1 MTTVEIK
8 EERSVQDQLNDSIRD
23 QLVLEKEIRREKE
36 LQLQVAKEDG
46 DLRLKK
52 SAEEQFAL
60 DMAKANEA
68 ALQKQLA
75 LTLKLLAA
83 SDGRTK
89 EGIKLKEQWHELNN
103 KLKDAKKTLDELA
116 ETEKEISDVTRG
128 ISAQFETMGG
138 QLGLMGSNANN
149 ITRSMA
155 AARKEGKGLVETF
168 GNVVKGIATALH
180 DMFRLENVLVNVVAT
195 SVEAM
200 KNVGKARTAM
210 IQSGMGVA
218 EAEHALEGF
227 DRGLRASGVM
237 AADYT
242 KVLEE
247 LHSGFSGLSLAL
259 PHDEIVNFGNKFALL
274 EKAGLDTQDAL
285 EFVNYEIMNLNK
297 TPKQAMKSLSKMA
310 AVAKKLH
317 VPLNV
322 LNKDWLVAEDR
333 MSVFGKDGVK
343 IFAKLAAMGHKAG
356 VEMDKLL
363 GIAAGF
369 DTFEDAFE
377 NVGNLNALLGG
388 PYLDSIE
395 MANASDEERVRLT
408 KEAIKQSGF
417 LEKAGAAGKRA
428 LAGMVPGNLKFAEIQ
443 RLVNS
448 GTVDVTAA
456 LGDEGKA
463 LQTMKKDAEGNASG
477 VEKLSNRINSF
488 LASLEK
494 TFTPIMN
501 SIADMDDWTLIIGG
515 VVGVLGSLAFT
526 IVTTILPAIASLS
539 FGAAAAGKT
548 IEKTG
553 KSAGKGI
560 ASFMKSL
567 ESAAGAAPKAGL
579 VLGILTVVIMG
590 LAAAFNLAARGVAS
604 IIQSMSGVGLEKL
617 KVFGATVLDVMMAL
631 NPIGQIFL
639 GIEKV
644 INAIGNAIEKAAGS
658 TAILASSVGQVI
670 ESAEGMTLGG
680 LAGFTLFANELDNVI
695 DSINDAELDKLE
707 GFRKTLQVIYDPGA
721 ATDNMG
727 MLTQTDA
734 QRTGAGRQ
742 NINVRVVLDSAEF
755 KHAVLSV
762 VNNEIRT
769 GA

>member
-1 MTTVEIK
+1 VSIATVADPPLISNDPSPENKVFSNLRTLYPNSGGVPTVE
-8 EERSVQDQLNDSIRD
+8 E
-23 QLVLEKEIRREKE
+23 
-36 LQLQVAKEDG
+36 
-46 DLRLKK
+46 
-52 SAEEQFAL
+52 
-60 DMAKANEA
+60 
-68 ALQKQLA
+68 
-75 LTLKLLAA
+75 
-83 SDGRTK
+83 
-89 EGIKLKEQWHELNN
+89 
-103 KLKDAKKTLDELA
+103 
-116 ETEKEISDVTRG
+116 
-128 ISAQFETMGG
+128 
-138 QLGLMGSNANN
+138 
-149 ITRSMA
+149 
-155 AARKEGKGLVETF
+155 
-168 GNVVKGIATALH
+168 
-180 DMFRLENVLVNVVAT
+180 VAT
-195 SVEAM
+195 C
-200 KNVGKARTAM
+200 
-210 IQSGMGVA
+210 
-218 EAEHALEGF
+218 
-227 DRGLRASGVM
+227 
-237 AADYT
+237 
-242 KVLEE
+242 
-247 LHSGFSGLSLAL
+247 LSCQY
-259 PHDEIVNFGNKFALL
+259 F
-274 EKAGLDTQDAL
+274 
-285 EFVNYEIMNLNK
+285 K
-297 TPKQAMKSLSKMA
+297 TPVVESQDTTLPIAVEPNPTVWVITVSASK
-310 AVAKKLH
+310 V
-317 VPLNV
+317 
-322 LNKDWLVAEDR
+322 
-333 MSVFGKDGVK
+333 
-343 IFAKLAAMGHKAG
+343 IFAKLAATAKKSG

-448 GTVDVTAA
+448 GTADVTAA
-456 LGDEGKA
+456 LGDEGEA
-463 LQTMKKDAEGNASG
+463 LQKMKKDAEGNASG

-488 LASLEK
+488 LASLEE

-501 SIADMDDWTLIIGG
+501 SIANMSDWTLIVGG
-515 VVGVLGSLAFT
+515 VIGVLGSLAFT
-526 IVTTILPAIASLS
+526 IVTTILPAIGSLAL
-539 FGAAAAGKT
+539 GAHAAGKT